1 MKLVVRPATSLLC
14 LAVFALTTGCGD
26 APQKLGP
33 ADVVGGHSADDGHDH
48 SAHAPNAAP
57 SWTGTIVL
65 EGELAELQDGY
76 IFVSLRLQ
84 GQSMPFMSYKIAL
97 ADYPPVAGSERRVPF
112 ELSDRT
118 NQMPGGAPPE
128 LADSQLEIAARFDP
142 DGIVD
147 TKEGA
152 VTVATPVGWGGSGLE
167 IVFGG

>member
-1 MKLVVRPATSLLC
+1 M
-14 LAVFALTTGCGD
+14 
-26 APQKLGP
+26 
-33 ADVVGGHSADDGHDH
+33 
-48 SAHAPNAAP
+48 
-57 SWTGTIVL
+57 
-65 EGELAELQDGY
+65 QDGY
-76 IFVSLRLQ
+76 IFVSLRLP

-97 ADYPPVAGSERRVPF
+97 ADYPPVAGSERSVPF

-152 VTVATPVGWGGSGLE
+152 VTVATPVGWGASGLE
-167 IVFGG
+167 LVFGG